1 MPRRTA
7 NFVTKNTITKS
18 VLPEGGS
25 LSDGTNFEA
34 AYASYTL
41 GRIIG
46 GGGLLDYQLFNKT
59 AFIQG
64 LQRQIAAY
72 RLSI

>member
-1 MPRRTA
+1 M
-7 NFVTKNTITKS
+7 TKNTVTNS

-25 LSDGTNFEA
+25 LSDGTKFDA

-41 GRIIG
+41 VGIIG
-46 GGGLLDYQLFNKT
+46 GGGLLDYQPFNKT
-59 AFIQG
+59 SLIQG

-72 RLSI
+72 RLSP

>member
-7 NFVTKNTITKS
+7 NFVTKNTVTNS

-25 LSDGTNFEA
+25 LSDGTNFAA

-41 GRIIG
+41 VRIIG
-46 GGGLLDYQLFNKT
+46 GGGVLDHQLFDKT
-59 AFIQG
+59 AFVHG
-64 LQRQIAAY
+64 LQRQMAAY
-72 RLSI
+72 RLYP